1 MDLHSMQS
9 KNHAVTAL
17 EAFGFKFDSPDKDY
31 HISIKLNGCFVK
43 KNKIEWLRLPCN
55 QIVL

>member
-1 MDLHSMQS
+1 MQS

-17 EAFGFKFDSPDKDY
+17 EAFGFKFDSLDKDY